1 MKHLN
6 KFIVVSGVLLLGL
19 PLFAQLS
26 VPAVLSSDM
35 VLQRDR
41 NIPVWGTAKPK
52 ERITVR
58 FGDQHLK
65 AVTDAAGNWR
75 VTLPAMKAN
84 KTPKQLIIKGKDT
97 TLVYENILIG
107 DVWLCSGQS
116 NMEYSVKRNSL
127 FLPPA
132 KGDDLEAVALTSPPM
147 PMLRIFN
154 QSRNGKNGFWQVAD
168 GKTIERTSSIGF
180 FFARAIQDTL
190 DIPVGLITVALGGTQ
205 IEAWTTTAMYE
216 AYPQF
221 AEELKNSNGK
231 VGGYRPGNC
240 YNAMMEPLT
249 PFAVKGFIWY
259 QGENNCGKRD
269 RQYAE
274 KFQVMVESWRRI
286 FEAPQAPFYCVLLA
300 PHIYSDRK
308 HNNKTYP
315 VTSEDLPIF
324 REQQKKGVALVSNS
338 EYIVISDLIDQV
350 TDIHPPYKWEVGAR
364 LARLALAKE
373 YGYTDMVW
381 SGPRVSHVETVAD
394 SLIVTFDHCA
404 KGLKTNDGKRISWF
418 EIAAQDGVFRPA
430 FAEISGINRLTVYLP
445 ELKRPVHVRF
455 GWHETA
461 VPNLVNS
468 EGLPAVPFNQK

>member
-1 MKHLN
+1 MIL
-6 KFIVVSGVLLLGL
+6 IGGILLLSS

-26 VPAVLSSDM
+26 VPAVFSSNM

-41 NIPVWGTAKPK
+41 NIPVWGTAHPK

-58 FGDQHLK
+58 FGDQLLK
-65 AVTDAAGNWR
+65 TVTDAAGNWR
-75 VTLPAMKAN
+75 VTLPAMAAN
-84 KTPKQLIIKGKDT
+84 KTPQQLTINGKDT

-132 KGDDLEAVALTSPPM
+132 KGDDLEAVALNSPPI

-154 QSRNGKNGFWQVAD
+154 QNRNGKNAFWQVAD

-180 FFARAIQDTL
+180 FFAQAILDTL
-190 DIPVGLITVALGGTQ
+190 DIPIGLMTVALGGTQ

-216 AYPQF
+216 AYPPF
-221 AEELKNSNGK
+221 AEELQRSNGK
-231 VGGYRPGNC
+231 IGGYRPGNC
-240 YNAMMEPLT
+240 FIAMMEPLT
-249 PFAVKGFIWY
+249 PFAVKGFLWY

-274 KFQVMVESWRRI
+274 KFKVLVESWRTV

-315 VTSEDLPIF
+315 VTAEDLPLF

-338 EYIVISDLIDQV
+338 EYIVISDLVDQL

-364 LARLALAKE
+364 LAQLALAKA
-373 YGYTDMVW
+373 YGLTDRVW
-381 SGPRVSHVETVAD
+381 SGPRVNHVETVAD

-404 KGLKTNDGKRISWF
+404 KGLKTSDSKRVSWF

-430 FAEISGINRLTVYLP
+430 FAEISGNNRLTVYLP
-445 ELKRPVHVRF
+445 EIKRPVYVRF

-468 EGLPAVPFNQK
+468 EGWPATPFSR